1 MRYAQSSACSSGRN
15 SAYSPNRISQ
25 HRTVVQ
31 AIMVVVTGRPRRKP
45 NTTSNAFGV
54 ERSDSLTLVTS
65 WIASATHQTGQWPP
79 TGHAAVD
86 LLAGTGTGTCSQRW
100 VAGAYGETASPKI
113 CGWLTG
119 SLSIAHARS
128 TVVERSGGMS
138 TGPAHGPRIRSL
150 AQSASRFTTLF
161 FPPLPGRPIARATR
175 LIPLLVAP
183 IAPGVVAVGTRAW
196 PARLDPL
203 GHLLRV
209 PTRARARYS
218 VTAPLRRLGSATFC
232 IRLEAR
238 DTSHEACCDSSTRT
252 APESGAETLLR
263 RCSSRYASVQPHW
276 LPCPSS
282 LPPKPH
288 PNETETAFRP
298 NHERHVK
305 INSESPYGQPITKT
319 QGLCVPPCGITPSWG
334 SG

>member
-1 MRYAQSSACSSGRN
+1 
-15 SAYSPNRISQ
+15 
-25 HRTVVQ
+25 
-31 AIMVVVTGRPRRKP
+31 MVVVTVRPRRKS

-150 AQSASRFTTLF
+150 AESASRFTTPF
-161 FPPLPGRPIARATR
+161 FPPLPGRPIARTTR

-209 PTRARARYS
+209 PTRARAQVLRDRS
-218 VTAPLRRLGSATFC
+218 TAAAWFRHLLHSA
-232 IRLEAR
+232 R
-238 DTSHEACCDSSTRT
+238 
-252 APESGAETLLR
+252 
-263 RCSSRYASVQPHW
+263 SSRYFSR
-276 LPCPSS
+276 S
-282 LPPKPH
+282 LLRLFNKDR
-288 PNETETAFRP
+288 TRIRRGDFA
-298 NHERHVK
+298 
-305 INSESPYGQPITKT
+305 
-319 QGLCVPPCGITPSWG
+319 
-334 SG
+334 

>member
-1 MRYAQSSACSSGRN
+1 
-15 SAYSPNRISQ
+15 
-25 HRTVVQ
+25 
-31 AIMVVVTGRPRRKP
+31 MVVATVRPRRKP

-65 WIASATHQTGQWPP
+65 WIASTTHQTGQWPP

-100 VAGAYGETASPKI
+100 VAGAHGETASPKI

-128 TVVERSGGMS
+128 TVVARSGGMS
-138 TGPAHGPRIRSL
+138 TAPAHVPRIRSL
-150 AQSASRFTTLF
+150 AQSASRFTTPF

-252 APESGAETLLR
+252 APESGGETSPDRHSPRSASIQLR
-263 RCSSRYASVQPHW
+263 W

-282 LPPKPH
+282 RPP
-288 PNETETAFRP
+288 E
-298 NHERHVK
+298 
-305 INSESPYGQPITKT
+305 
-319 QGLCVPPCGITPSWG
+319 TPSQRNRNRISTKPRTPCQGQLEMHLGRAPIAGRHG
-334 SG
+334 SDRLLRGCARDKAGREATDRVPSCPVQAPRQSAIDRPMN

>member
-1 MRYAQSSACSSGRN
+1 
-15 SAYSPNRISQ
+15 
-25 HRTVVQ
+25 
-31 AIMVVVTGRPRRKP
+31 MVVVTVRPRRKP

-54 ERSDSLTLVTS
+54 ERSDSLTMVTS

-161 FPPLPGRPIARATR
+161 FSAPSRAANRACNSADSTSRRSDCSRSCCSWDSSLARAAR
-175 LIPLLVAP
+175 SSWA
-183 IAPGVVAVGTRAW
+183 IASCAN
-196 PARLDPL
+196 ARLRQVLRDRSTAAAWFR
-203 GHLLRV
+203 HLLHS
-209 PTRARARYS
+209 AR
-218 VTAPLRRLGSATFC
+218 
-232 IRLEAR
+232 
-238 DTSHEACCDSSTRT
+238 
-252 APESGAETLLR
+252 
-263 RCSSRYASVQPHW
+263 SSRYFSR
-276 LPCPSS
+276 S
-282 LPPKPH
+282 LLRLFNKDR
-288 PNETETAFRP
+288 TRIRRGDFA
-298 NHERHVK
+298 
-305 INSESPYGQPITKT
+305 
-319 QGLCVPPCGITPSWG
+319 
-334 SG
+334 

>member
-1 MRYAQSSACSSGRN
+1 
-15 SAYSPNRISQ
+15 
-25 HRTVVQ
+25 
-31 AIMVVVTGRPRRKP
+31 MVVVTGRPRRKP

-100 VAGAYGETASPKI
+100 VTGAHGETASPKN

-138 TGPAHGPRIRSL
+138 TGPAHVPRIRSL
-150 AQSASRFTTLF
+150 AQSASRFTTPF
-161 FPPLPGRPIARATR
+161 FPPLPERPIARATR

-203 GHLLRV
+203 GHVLRV
-209 PTRARARYS
+209 PTRPRARYSVTAQPRRLGSATFCIRLEARDTSHEVCCDSSTRTAPESGAETLLRRCSSRYASVQPHWLPCPSSLPPRPHPNETETAFRPNHERHVKINSESPYS

-252 APESGAETLLR
+252 APESG
-263 RCSSRYASVQPHW
+263 
-276 LPCPSS
+276 
-282 LPPKPH
+282 
-288 PNETETAFRP
+288 
-298 NHERHVK
+298 
-305 INSESPYGQPITKT
+305 
-319 QGLCVPPCGITPSWG
+319 
-334 SG
+334 